1 MYTRL
6 IYNLSGWLSVIV
18 GLVCTVSIYQMRYV
32 YYGVMLAIL
41 GFIFAGI
48 NIFLN
53 QRFEFDEVK
62 WPKGYIGML
71 LSSIPVLFLLFVILK
86 FRR

>member
-6 IYNLSGWLSVIV
+6 IYKLSGWLSVIT
-18 GLVCTVSIYQMRYV
+18 GLACALSIYQVRYV

-41 GFIFAGI
+41 GFIFASI

-53 QRFEFDEVK
+53 QRFEFDEEK
-62 WPKGYIGML
+62 WPKGYVGML
-71 LSSIPVLFLLFVILK
+71 LSSVPVLFLLFVILK
-86 FRR
+86 FKH

>member
-6 IYNLSGWLSVIV
+6 LYKASGILSIIIGII
-18 GLVCTVSIYQMRYV
+18 CTASIYQLRYIF
-32 YYGVMLAIL
+32 YGVILSVL
-41 GFIFAGI
+41 GFILSGI

-53 QRFEFDEVK
+53 NKYEFDEEK

-71 LSSIPVLFLLFVILK
+71 LSSIPVLFMLFVILK
-86 FRR
+86 FKK

>member
-6 IYNLSGWLSVIV
+6 LYTITGWLSVMI
-18 GLVCTVSIYQMRYV
+18 GITCALSIYQLRYV
-32 YYGVMLAIL
+32 YYGVALAIL
-41 GFIFAGI
+41 GFLFAGI

-53 QRFEFDEVK
+53 QRFEFDEER

-71 LSSIPVLFLLFVILK
+71 LSSVPVLFLLIVVFK
-86 FRR
+86 FKH

>member
-32 YYGVMLAIL
+32 YYGVALAIL